1 MKHPHENLTEIDAKK
16 AISSPTHR
24 FSRWAF
30 PLLGSCCLVI
40 LCGATFGPKLSL
52 RESRDIKQKI
62 SSLPQEDRERL
73 DRNLE
78 TYQSLS
84 NAEKARY
91 WELHNYIEQN
101 GLEPLID
108 QYTKWLDTLSP
119 FERQSLRNSP
129 EPAAQI
135 ATVESILR
143 ENRTQ
148 DNRLLPEL
156 MARIISK
163 GDRRLSILMW
173 MLDPN
178 WSINNTTPF
187 LLQDEQ
193 LNQVV
198 NEILFSQLASAQ
210 RDQIEQ
216 LKLTGI
222 ARMSRILGA
231 SIANTNN
238 PRMTWPNQQT
248 LELVRKNGLKLEKP
262 SEEESS
268 RFTRILPAVAWE
280 RIAFR
285 SLLLRSLMVSEMR
298 GFERVDQVSNNELQ
312 SFFAQL
318 ETNQQAALLNSPADY
333 QAEALMWLYLWD
345 THRNESIFMNHDFH
359 AQVLSELHPFDRR
372 NNGGGPPGGRRP
384 EDERGRD
391 DDRFGPPKDGRERRP
406 DGPPPGRPP
415 GAPPRPVES

>member
-1 MKHPHENLTEIDAKK
+1 MNHN
-16 AISSPTHR
+16 SPKDNAETVIYR
-24 FSRWAF
+24 TGQLSKFTL
-30 PLLGSCCLVI
+30 PLIGGCCLLV
-40 LCGATFGPKLSL
+40 LCGAAFGPKLTYK
-52 RESRDIKQKI
+52 EYRDIKQQI
-62 SSLPQEDRERL
+62 SSLPEQDRERL

-78 TYQSLS
+78 AYQSLS
-84 NAEKARY
+84 SAEKARY
-91 WELHNYIEQN
+91 WELHEYVEQN
-101 GLEPLID
+101 NLDPLID
-108 QYTKWLDTLSP
+108 QYTDWLDTLSP

-163 GDRRLSILMW
+163 GDRRLSNLMW

-178 WSINNTTPF
+178 RSINNTTPF
-187 LLQDEQ
+187 LLQDDQ

-210 RDQIEQ
+210 RDQIDQ

-222 ARMSRILGA
+222 PRMSRILGA

-238 PRMTWPNQQT
+238 PGMTWPNQQT
-248 LELVRKNGLKLEKP
+248 LELVRNNGLKLGEP
-262 SEEESS
+262 SEEDNN
-268 RFTRILPAVAWE
+268 RFTRNLPAGAWE

-312 SFFAQL
+312 TFFAQL
-318 ETNQQAALLNSPADY
+318 ETPQQAALLNSPADY

-345 THRNESIFMNHDFH
+345 AHRNESIFMNHEFH
-359 AQVLSELHPFDRR
+359 VQVLSELLPFGDRDR
-372 NNGGGPPGGRRP
+372 WNNGGGPPGGRRP

-391 DDRFGPPKDGRERRP
+391 DNRFGPPKDGKERRP

-415 GAPPRPVES
+415 GAPPRPEDS

>member
-1 MKHPHENLTEIDAKK
+1 
-16 AISSPTHR
+16 
-24 FSRWAF
+24 
-30 PLLGSCCLVI
+30 
-40 LCGATFGPKLSL
+40 
-52 RESRDIKQKI
+52 
-62 SSLPQEDRERL
+62 
-73 DRNLE
+73 
-78 TYQSLS
+78 
-84 NAEKARY
+84 AEKARY

-163 GDRRLSILMW
+163 GDRRLFSLMW

-178 WSINNTTPF
+178 RSINNTTPF
-187 LLQDEQ
+187 LLQDDQ

-216 LKLTGI
+216 LKMTGI
-222 ARMSRILGA
+222 PRMSRILGA

-238 PRMTWPNQQT
+238 PGMTWPNQQT
-248 LELVRKNGLKLEKP
+248 LELIRKNGLKIGKP
-262 SEEESS
+262 SEEENS
-268 RFTRILPAVAWE
+268 RFTRNLSDGAWE

-298 GFERVDQVSNNELQ
+298 SFERVDQVSNNELQ
-312 SFFAQL
+312 TFFAQL

-359 AQVLSELHPFDRR
+359 TQVLSELLPMGFGDRDR
-372 NNGGGPPGGRRP
+372 WNSGGGPPGGRRP
-384 EDERGRD
+384 EDMRGREE
-391 DDRFGPPKDGRERRP
+391 DRFGPPKDGRERRP
-406 DGPPPGRPP
+406 DGPPPG
-415 GAPPRPVES
+415 